1 MEVVIPLAMLVIGLI
16 IGFFVARYV
25 FTKEGAVKANA
36 AAEKAMKELL
46 AQQAQH
52 HLFQV
57 KQSIEGLEKQCSDLK
72 QSVADYETL
81 LESDNSDDTPAVPFF
96 GEHTTAHL
104 RNNIKGTEKSKQSAN
119 SDTQPRD
126 FAGQS
131 SGLFVGANAPSNADK
146 E

>member
-1 MEVVIPLAMLVIGLI
+1 MEVVISLAMLVIGLI
-16 IGFFVARYV
+16 VGFFVARYI
-25 FTKEGAVKANA
+25 FTQEGAVKANA
-36 AAEKAMKELL
+36 AAEKALKELL

-72 QSVADYETL
+72 QCVADYETL
-81 LESDNSDDTPAVPFF
+81 LETDDSDAVPAVPFY
-96 GEHTTAHL
+96 GEHTTAYL
-104 RNNIKGTEKSKQSAN
+104 RNNLKGSDRVKQTAN

-131 SGLFVGANAPSNADK
+131 SGLFVGASTPSAADK
-146 E
+146 D